1 MAILTVNEIKERVQK
16 ILAKFGLNE
25 IYLFR
30 RTVDDNH

>member
-1 MAILTVNEIKERVQK
+1 MIILTIDEIKERVQP

-30 RTVDDNH
+30 RSVDDNH